1 MLELNNISMQFGGR
15 TLFKD
20 VDIKFNKNEC
30 YGLIGANGAG
40 KSTLLRIISGDLEP
54 TTGNVA
60 LTGGERLSVLKQDH
74 NEFNDLTVLETVLRG
89 YPELIKVRDEKDAIY
104 MKADFSEEDGIK
116 AGELEEQY
124 ANMGGW
130 ESESNAQTLLTSLGV
145 DSDLHEKL
153 MKDIDVK
160 LRVKVLLARAL
171 FGNPDILVLDEPT
184 NNLDAKAAMWL
195 ENFLAEFENTII
207 IVSHDRY
214 FLNKVCTRILDVD
227 FGRITSY
234 IGNYDFYFQSSQ
246 LALKQMKDSNAKK
259 EQKIKE
265 LEDFIRRFGANASK
279 SKQATSRKKLLE
291 KITLDDIIPSS
302 RKMPFIEFRFEKNI
316 GRDVLEVHDLTVN
329 GLFKNLSFNLRRE
342 DKVAI
347 IAENSNVTTALFEVL
362 AGKRQADSGTFKYG
376 VTITPMYFPTDLKEF
391 DNVELSLVD
400 YLRPFSSETLESYIR
415 GFLGRMLFSGEES
428 LKPVKVLSGGEKVR
442 LKLTEMMMK
451 PGNLAIFDD
460 PTNHL
465 DMESIQAL
473 DNAMNSYRGIIL
485 FTSHDHQLLQ
495 SVANRIIYIKDENTI
510 IDKFSTYN
518 DFFGLE

>member
-15 TLFKD
+15 TLFKE
-20 VDIKFNKNEC
+20 VNIKFNKNEC

-54 TTGNVA
+54 TTGSVS
-60 LTGGERLSVLKQDH
+60 LTGDERLSVLKQDH
-74 NEFNDLTVLETVLRG
+74 NAFNDVTVLETVLRG
-89 YPELIKVRDEKDAIY
+89 YPELIKVRDEKDSIY
-104 MKADFSEEDGIK
+104 SKPDFSEEDGIR
-116 AGELEEQY
+116 AGELEEKY
-124 ANMGGW
+124 ADMGGW
-130 ESESNAQTLLTSLGV
+130 ESESNAQMLLTSLGV
-145 DSDLHEKL
+145 DASLFDQL
-153 MKDIDVK
+153 MKDVDGKIN
-160 LRVKVLLARAL
+160 VKVLLAKAL

-195 ENFLAEFENTII
+195 EDFLAEFENTII

-227 FGRITSY
+227 FGKVTSF
-234 IGNYDFYFQSSQ
+234 IGNYDFYYQSSQ
-246 LALKQMKDSNAKK
+246 LALKQMKDSNSKK

-291 KITLDDIIPSS
+291 KITLDDIVPSS
-302 RKMPFIEFRFEKNI
+302 RRMPYVEFRFDKNI
-316 GRDVLEVHDLTVN
+316 GRDVLEVNELTCK
-329 GLFKNLSFNLRRE
+329 GLFNKLSFTLGRE
-342 DKVAI
+342 DKVAVI
-347 IAENSNVTTALFEVL
+347 SDNSNVTTALFEIL
-362 AGKRQADSGTFKYG
+362 AGKRKPDSGTYKYG

-391 DNVELSLVD
+391 NDISCNLVD
-400 YLRPFSSETLESYIR
+400 YLRPFSSESLESYIR
-415 GFLGRMLFSGEES
+415 GYLGRMLFSGEES
-428 LKPVKVLSGGEKVR
+428 QKPVNVLSGGEKVR

-473 DNAMNSYRGIIL
+473 NNAMTSYKGIIL

-510 IDKFSTYN
+510 IDKLSTYN
-518 DFFGLE
+518 DFFELD

>member
-60 LTGGERLSVLKQDH
+60 LTEGERLSVLKQDH

-89 YPELIKVRDEKDAIY
+89 YPELIKIRDEKDAIY

-246 LALKQMKDSNAKK
+246 LALKQMRDSNAKK

-347 IAENSNVTTALFEVL
+347 IAENSNITTALFEVL
-362 AGKRQADSGTFKYG
+362 AGKRKPDSGTFKYG
-376 VTITPMYFPTDLKEF
+376 ITITPMYFPTDLKEF